1 MSMHDI
7 EEATIEGSVLRL
19 RPKVMTVATSMIGLI
34 PIMWSTGTGADVMK
48 PLAAPMI
55 GGLITSTIHVL
66 VVTPVLFSFM
76 KERALKK
83 GRLQASKM
91 ANWMK

>member
-1 MSMHDI
+1 MPNSCTD
-7 EEATIEGSVLRL
+7 A
-19 RPKVMTVATSMIGLI
+19 MIRSAPRCIFCIRTFLI
-34 PIMWSTGTGADVMK
+34 FLTPIYNLEWDLKTR